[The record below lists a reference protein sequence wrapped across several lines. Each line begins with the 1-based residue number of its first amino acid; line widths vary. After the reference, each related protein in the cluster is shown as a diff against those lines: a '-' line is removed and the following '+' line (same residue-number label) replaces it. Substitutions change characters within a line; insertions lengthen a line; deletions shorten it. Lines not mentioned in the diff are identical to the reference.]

1 MSIVSNCSATTVPAA
16 PDRPQ
21 VALLHDIQRL
31 ACNESVNNPSHTTF
45 LISKPADSTC
55 YTNTIHRT
63 PPLMASSPYFSPRA
77 AAWVHVCFR
86 LSTSLPPSI
95 LVDTHHDK
103 IFMTTS
109 RLRAA
114 GPHHAV

>member
-1 MSIVSNCSATTVPAA
+1 MSNCSATTVPAA